1 MSKQAPAIPT
11 PSKLPWV
18 LVTVLLLALAGTGA
32 WAWFA
37 VANAKS
43 TAAPGAEEG
52 TAGHGG
58 AEAAPAGG
66 KRGPAIYFAL
76 DPAFV
81 VNLADPDLVRYLQ
94 ADVQLMT
101 RDPATAAAIELHAP
115 AIRNRL
121 LLMFGQHTAA
131 QLSQRAA
138 KERLQESGRDE
149 VRSLLKAEGAPA
161 AVEAMYFTSFVT
173 Q

>member
-1 MSKQAPAIPT
+1 MSKQAPAT
-11 PSKLPWV
+11 PAPKASKLPWI
-18 LVTVLLLALAGTGA
+18 LVAVLLVALAGTGA
-32 WAWFA
+32 WAWLSSA
-37 VANAKS
+37 SASPVQA
-43 TAAPGAEEG
+43 TDAED
-52 TAGHGG
+52 
-58 AEAAPAGG
+58 AEDEATPAGE
-66 KRGPAIYFAL
+66 RGPAMYFAL

-81 VNLADPDLVRYLQ
+81 VNLADPDMVRYLQ

-101 RDPATAAAIELHAP
+101 RDAATAAAIELHAP

-149 VRSLLKAEGAPA
+149 VRTLLKAEGAPA

>member
-1 MSKQAPAIPT
+1 MSKQAPVT
-11 PSKLPWV
+11 PAPKASKLPWI
-18 LVTVLLLALAGTGA
+18 LVAVLLAALAGTGA

-37 VANAKS
+37 RADAGP
-43 TAAPGAEEG
+43 APAPG
-52 TAGHGG
+52 T
-58 AEAAPAGG
+58 EAADGTRAPSGG

-81 VNLADPDLVRYLQ
+81 VNLADPDMVRYLQ

-101 RDPATAAAIELHAP
+101 RDAATASAIELHAP

-121 LLMFGQHTAA
+121 LLMFGDQTVAA
-131 QLSQRAA
+131 LSQRSAR
-138 KERLQESGRDE
+138 ERLQETGRDE
-149 VRSLLKAEGAPA
+149 VRAVLEAEGAPA
-161 AVEAMYFTSFVT
+161 DVEALYFTSFVT

>member
-1 MSKQAPAIPT
+1 MSKQAPAT
-11 PSKLPWV
+11 PAPKASKLPWI
-18 LVTVLLLALAGTGA
+18 LVAVLLVALAGSGA
-32 WAWFA
+32 WIWLSSADA
-37 VANAKS
+37 RP
-43 TAAPGAEEG
+43 APE
-52 TAGHGG
+52 G
-58 AEAAPAGG
+58 AEATTDGAPATTG

-81 VNLADPDLVRYLQ
+81 VNLADPEMVRYLQ

-101 RDPATAAAIELHAP
+101 RDAATAAAIELHAP

-121 LLMFGQHTAA
+121 LLMFGDQTVA

-138 KERLQESGRDE
+138 KERLQETGRDE
-149 VRSLLKAEGAPA
+149 VRALLEAEGAPA

>member
-1 MSKQAPAIPT
+1 MSKPAPATPK

-18 LVTVLLLALAGTGA
+18 LVVVLMVALAGTGT
-32 WAWFA
+32 WAWFTR
-37 VANAKS
+37 ANANP
-43 TAAPGAEEG
+43 APDAG
-52 TAGHGG
+52 TDAT
-58 AEAAPAGG
+58 AEAATGAS
-66 KRGPAIYFAL
+66 RGQAIYFAL

-101 RDPATAAAIELHAP
+101 RDTATAAAIELHAP

-121 LLMFGQHTAA
+121 LLMFGEQTIA

-149 VRSLLKAEGAPA
+149 VRALLEAEGAPA
-161 AVEAMYFTSFVT
+161 DVEAMYFTSFVT

>member
-1 MSKQAPAIPT
+1 MSKQAPAPKS
-11 PSKLPWV
+11 SKLPWI
-18 LVTVLLLALAGTGA
+18 LVIVLLVALVATGA
-32 WAWFA
+32 WAWFSR
-37 VANAKS
+37 ANAGP
-43 TAAPGAEEG
+43 APEVVAD
-52 TAGHGG
+52 
-58 AEAAPAGG
+58 APADAASGG
-66 KRGPAIYFAL
+66 KRGPAIYFPL

-81 VNLADPDLVRYLQ
+81 VNLADPDSVRYLQ

-121 LLMFGQHTAA
+121 LLMFGQHTAD

-138 KERLQESGRDE
+138 KERLQDSGRDE
-149 VRSLLKAEGAPA
+149 IRALLKAEGAPA
-161 AVEAMYFTSFVT
+161 GVEAMYFTSFVT

>member
-1 MSKQAPAIPT
+1 MSKQAPATTAPKA
-11 PSKLPWV
+11 SKLPWILV
-18 LVTVLLLALAGTGA
+18 LVLLVALAGTGA
-32 WAWFA
+32 WAWLSRA
-37 VANAKS
+37 DARPAPDAG
-43 TAAPGAEEG
+43 AATGAAAEG
-52 TAGHGG
+52 GR
-58 AEAAPAGG
+58 
-66 KRGPAIYFAL
+66 RGPAIYFPL

-81 VNLADPDLVRYLQ
+81 VNLADRDGVRYLQ

-101 RDPATAAAIELHAP
+101 RDAATAAAIQLHAP

-121 LLMFGQHTAA
+121 LLMFGDQTLA

-138 KERLQESGRDE
+138 KERLQDAGRDE
-149 VRSLLKAEGAPA
+149 VRALLEAEGAPA

>member
-1 MSKQAPAIPT
+1 M
-11 PSKLPWV
+11 
-18 LVTVLLLALAGTGA
+18 
-32 WAWFA
+32 
-37 VANAKS
+37 
-43 TAAPGAEEG
+43 
-52 TAGHGG
+52 
-58 AEAAPAGG
+58 
-66 KRGPAIYFAL
+66 

-81 VNLADPDLVRYLQ
+81 VNLADPDSVRYLQ

-121 LLMFGQHTAA
+121 LLMFGQHTAD

-138 KERLQESGRDE
+138 KERLQDSGRDE
-149 VRSLLKAEGAPA
+149 VRALLKAEGAPA
-161 AVEAMYFTSFVT
+161 GVEALYFTSFVT

>member
-1 MSKQAPAIPT
+1 MSKQVPATPK

-37 VANAKS
+37 VANAKA
-43 TAAPGAEEG
+43 TAASDVEDAL
-52 TAGHGG
+52 
-58 AEAAPAGG
+58 AEAAPTGG

-131 QLSQRAA
+131 QLAQRTA
-138 KERLQESGRDE
+138 KERLQDSGRDE
-149 VRSLLKAEGAPA
+149 VRALLQAEGAPA